1 MYEIEF
7 QSRAAQDLGR
17 LDHVVAGRILGKIR
31 WLAVNF
37 DSIKPESLVGGF
49 EGLLKLRVG
58 DYRVIYRADQERKV
72 LRIEL
77 VGHRRE
83 IYR

>member
-7 QSRAAQDLGR
+7 QPRAAKDLEK
-17 LDHVVAGRILGKIR
+17 LDRVAAGRILTKIR

-37 DSIKPESLVGGF
+37 DSIKPESLVDRL

-58 DYRVIYRADQERKV
+58 DYRVVYRADREKSV

-77 VGHRRE
+77 VGHRRD